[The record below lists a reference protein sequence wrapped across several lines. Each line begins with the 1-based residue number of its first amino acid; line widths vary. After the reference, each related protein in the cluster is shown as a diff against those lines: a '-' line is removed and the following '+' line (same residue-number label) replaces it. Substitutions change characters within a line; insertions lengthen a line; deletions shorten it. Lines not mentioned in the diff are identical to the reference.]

1 MASNVARTVSRPSGG
16 IDVSKALKPRLQE
29 DVKTAM
35 RARDRARLGVL
46 RMVSAA
52 IKQQEIDGRSALDD
66 TGVIAVLQKMIKQ
79 RRDAEVQFRAAGRQ
93 DLADQEAFEIRVI
106 EAYLPQPLS
115 QAEVEALVEQVLSE
129 VGASSMKDM
138 GKVMALLKPKLQ
150 GRADVGAVS
159 AVVKGHLGKAR

>member
-1 MASNVARTVSRPSGG
+1 MS
-16 IDVSKALKPRLQE
+16 DALKPRIQD

-52 IKQQEIDGRSALDD
+52 IKQQEIDGQSSLDD

-79 RRDAEVQFRAAGRQ
+79 RRDSEEQFRAAARQ

-106 EAYLPQPLS
+106 EDYLPQSLS
-115 QAEVEALVEQVLSE
+115 QAEVEVLVEALLNE

-150 GRADVGAVS
+150 GRADLGAVS
-159 AVVKGHLGKAR
+159 AFVKGQLSRPR

>member
-1 MASNVARTVSRPSGG
+1 MS
-16 IDVSKALKPRLQE
+16 DALKPRIQD

-52 IKQQEIDGRSALDD
+52 IKQQEIDGQSSLDD

-79 RRDAEVQFRAAGRQ
+79 RRDAEAQFRAAARQ

-106 EAYLPQPLS
+106 EDYLPQSLS
-115 QAEVEALVEQVLSE
+115 QAEVEVLVEALLNE

-150 GRADVGAVS
+150 GRADLGAVS
-159 AVVKGHLGKAR
+159 AFVKGQLSRPR

>member
-1 MASNVARTVSRPSGG
+1 MS
-16 IDVSKALKPRLQE
+16 DALKPRIQD

-52 IKQQEIDGRSALDD
+52 IKQQEIDGQSSLDD

-79 RRDAEVQFRAAGRQ
+79 RRDSEAQFRAAARQ

-106 EAYLPQPLS
+106 EDYLPQSLS
-115 QAEVEALVEQVLSE
+115 QAEVEVLVEALLNE

-150 GRADVGAVS
+150 GRADLGAVS
-159 AVVKGHLGKAR
+159 AFVKGQLSRPR